1 MLTAHPS
8 PFQTLGQT
16 PHSFMPRVC
25 LLPPSAEKVS
35 VYKKFHLFKPNY
47 KLAILFSL
55 SPKNRVGKKKVLE
68 ACRLQSLRTLILCQ
82 LYASSSF
89 FFRLL
94 FI

>member
-25 LLPPSAEKVS
+25 LPPPSAEKVS

-47 KLAILFSL
+47 KLAIPSVYL
-55 SPKNRVGKKKVLE
+55 PRIELE
-68 ACRLQSLRTLILCQ
+68 KRRYSKHVFCR
-82 LYASSSF
+82 A
-89 FFRLL
+89 
-94 FI
+94 